1 MFMGMLLSEKGIDPK
16 EKRVKAILENVAELR
31 SFLGMANYSSRFIP
45 HFAFLTEPLRILTK
59 KGIPYVFGPAQQTA
73 LESLKQ
79 GMAEAGTLAYFD
91 KTTTRIIA
99 DTSSVGLEA
108 VLLQKIKKDSGHQC
122 TTQSAV

>member
-1 MFMGMLLSEKGIDPK
+1 MLQNC
-16 EKRVKAILENVAELR
+16 AA
-31 SFLGMANYSSRFIP
+31 SSVWPTTAVDLF
-45 HFAFLTEPLRILTK
+45 HTLHYFLTEPLRILTK

-99 DTSSVGLEA
+99 DTNSVGLEA